1 MNIVPWTKASMFYLG
16 KDGPGIRWH
25 DAGDPDEHNHSPGS
39 SHPGPGVESERVTD
53 CLVPAETI
61 FIKNL

>member
-1 MNIVPWTKASMFYLG
+1 MFYLG
-16 KDGPGIRWH
+16 KDGPGIRRH

-61 FIKNL
+61 SIKNL